1 MNNYYTPNFSVIN
14 GDCFPINR
22 DTIFKYMQ
30 RILFQKALS
39 RYKWILPESW
49 DIGYFKYT
57 LYNYGFINIFRTG
70 TYGVIAQRG
79 GVEGFNLY
87 EEPRFIYTSNS
98 FVTARRTIG
107 IDGMLFRFSEDWFCP
122 VESVNY
128 YATLLSEIVID
139 IYINL
144 FNSKVSYI
152 IESSNRKDAE
162 KSKKL
167 FNKIT
172 EGEAV
177 VFEKKSS
184 DDNEINLLNRDVKQ
198 SFIVTDLVDAYNS
211 VMNMFNTDFGIPN
224 SNTDKRERLIKDEV
238 NSNNFETESRAR
250 MFYDYMKTEIDQT
263 INLFPELS
271 GKFSLEWKGE
281 TNATRN
287 NNSVG
292 NVQME

>member
-1 MNNYYTPNFSVIN
+1 MNNNYYTPNFSVIN
-14 GDCFPINR
+14 GECIPINR

-30 RILFQKALS
+30 RMLFQKALS
-39 RYKWILPESW
+39 RYKWILPENW
-49 DIGYFKYT
+49 DSGYFKYT
-57 LYNYGFINIFRTG
+57 LYNYGFINIFRTA
-70 TYGVIAQRG
+70 TYGTIAQRG
-79 GVEGFNLY
+79 GIEGFNLY
-87 EEPRFIYTSNS
+87 EEPRYIYTSNS

-107 IDGMLFRFSEDWFCP
+107 IDGILFRFSEDWFCP

-128 YATLLSEIVID
+128 YATLVSEIVID

-152 IESSNRKDAE
+152 IESSNRKEAVKAE
-162 KSKKL
+162 KL

-177 VFEKKSS
+177 VFEKKNP
-184 DDNEINLLNRDVKQ
+184 DDNNEINLLNRDVKQ

-250 MFYDYMKTEIDQT
+250 MFYDFMKEEIKQT
-263 INLFPELS
+263 VRMFPELKGS
-271 GKFSLEWKGE
+271 FDLEWKGDSKCFTE
-281 TNATRN
+281 
-287 NNSVG
+287 
-292 NVQME
+292 